1 MRRIWIK
8 AILHRTA
15 LLGAI
20 WGVLTAPGAEGLALG
35 LLAVP
40 ATVWLSLRLMPAHHP
55 VALWRLSLH
64 LPRFLAGSVTGGI
77 DVARRAFARD
87 MPLNPGWVELPVDL
101 PDGGRVALG
110 GELSLMP
117 GTLAA
122 GSHGTGFCAS
132 SGHRGGVRPH
142 HAARGGR
149 YRRHPRARARGG
161 RHDALA
167 DARRAGRAGQP
178 RRRALAGLA
187 GPARPTG

>member
-1 MRRIWIK
+1 MRGIWIK
-8 AILHRTA
+8 AILHRTV
-15 LLGAI
+15 LFGAI
-20 WGVLTAPGAEGLALG
+20 WGVLTAPGVEGLVAG
-35 LLAVP
+35 LFAVP

-55 VALWRLSLH
+55 VALWRLALH

-122 GSHGTGFCAS
+122 GSHEGRLLVHLLDTEAGFDRTIPREAADIAAIL
-132 SGHRGGVRPH
+132 GAKRTRDGRP
-142 HAARGGR
+142 
-149 YRRHPRARARGG
+149 
-161 RHDALA
+161 
-167 DARRAGRAGQP
+167 
-178 RRRALAGLA
+178 
-187 GPARPTG
+187 